1 METVSEN
8 MHGCSPTL
16 PAVKVVVVVMV
27 VVVVVAF
34 SYRARIWGRM
44 FDNSLPTLHFFFSS
58 FFFKMEISSRT
69 LIPFFMSGSVYSGS
83 ASGDDCG
90 RMYPDKLRVSS
101 FPVRFPHY
109 AWAAA

>member
-34 SYRARIWGRM
+34 SSLAR
-44 FDNSLPTLHFFFSS
+44 SLGECSTIIPRLRFFF
-58 FFFKMEISSRT
+58 
-69 LIPFFMSGSVYSGS
+69 
-83 ASGDDCG
+83 
-90 RMYPDKLRVSS
+90 
-101 FPVRFPHY
+101 
-109 AWAAA
+109 